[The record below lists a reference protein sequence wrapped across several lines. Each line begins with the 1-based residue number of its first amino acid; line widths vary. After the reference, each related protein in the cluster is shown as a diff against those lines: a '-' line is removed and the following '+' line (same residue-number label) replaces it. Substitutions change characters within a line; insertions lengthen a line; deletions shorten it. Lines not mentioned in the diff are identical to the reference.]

1 MKIAAACWLLVGV
14 LSLPRQ
20 SATQASVDS
29 IRTEAALY
37 SLYTKRVVNT
47 ATCANL
53 AVTGAADA
61 NVRKAAQNLAR
72 DHREA
77 QEKTERLARDRGFT
91 IAPPEH
97 DTSDVLLAQAR
108 SALEGKTG
116 RAFDS
121 AWVNLAHQW
130 LFTLVL
136 DNNRTVKPRLA
147 GQLQPVAVDH
157 TTWLFHQLPDIDKLA
172 KKFK

>member
-1 MKIAAACWLLVGV
+1 VKIAAVCWLLVGL

-20 SATQASVDS
+20 SATQASADS

-47 ATCANL
+47 AAFADL

-77 QEKTERLARDRGFT
+77 QEKTERLAHDRKFT

-108 SALEGKTG
+108 SALKEKTG
-116 RAFDS
+116 RAVDS
-121 AWVNLAHQW
+121 AWVTLAHQW
-130 LFTLVL
+130 LLTLML
-136 DNNRTVKPRLA
+136 DNNRNVKPRLA

-157 TTWLFHQLPDIDKLA
+157 TTWLFHQLADIDKLA